1 MSKQLPA
8 RIHCPNCDNQFEV
21 MLYRSIWIENRENRK
36 LIFDDQI
43 NAVTCSQCKVKTKL
57 EFPFLCTNVNEHI
70 AVWYEPYPDPEVDK
84 DVKQYAKHF
93 GSSSFYATA
102 PRIRDWKAFKEK
114 IIELEQRI
122 GIKPAGKPSPEMQE
136 KMRGFINHIKEQQTQ
151 AKPSPANAFA
161 AWWRS
166 RTKL

>member
-1 MSKQLPA
+1 
-8 RIHCPNCDNQFEV
+8 